1 MTKELDKRV
10 ERSRSLLMD
19 ALIALM
25 HKYPYKKIS
34 VAQICQHS
42 GVARPTYYLHF
53 NSKDD
58 LLRAYFEVMF
68 NDFYAQVDEYLTT
81 TPGADPIIG
90 EILFKQWSDNA
101 DLARMVVQ
109 TEIESLL
116 LGEFKHYVGRVIQ
129 RYNSA
134 HKLPIQDSKLLPYVV
149 DFIAGAS
156 FMVIMRWIKDDF
168 PIDAQQMGSLYA
180 NLVQPGLMQ
189 VLSSGKL

>member
-1 MTKELDKRV
+1 MTKELDRRV
-10 ERSRSLLMD
+10 ERSRGLLMD

-25 HKYPYKKIS
+25 HEQPYKKIS

-58 LLRAYFEVMF
+58 LLCAYFGVMF
-68 NDFYAQVDEYLTT
+68 DNFYAQVDEYLTT

-101 DLARMVVQ
+101 DLARMLVQ

-134 HKLPIQDSKLLPYVV
+134 HNLPIQDSKLLPYVV

-168 PIDAQQMGSLYA
+168 PIDAQQMGRLYA